1 MLRIPQGWLEVGGKR
16 NWGAELSSYLC
27 FCVSAPALLRLTR
40 EVLHPVPNDA
50 TRRLIALSIALSIDS
65 EPFFDVSDVS
75 HVASSMITYDVRW
88 QS

>member
-1 MLRIPQGWLEVGGKR
+1 PILLEGGPR
-16 NWGAELSSYLC
+16 SRALLLPWNFYPPY

-50 TRRLIALSIALSIDS
+50 TRRLTALSIALLIDS
-65 EPFFDVSDVS
+65 EPFSDVSDVS
-75 HVASSMITYDVRW
+75 HVASIMIRYDARW